1 MSLKNVLFLVLIV
14 GLTACQQNRFSGS
27 EKSVEEIK
35 AEGPISNADIIRNPV
50 TEAGPLDTVNIA
62 KMDFA
67 EEVFNFGEVKEGD
80 IVKHTYTFTNA
91 GKVPLVISDA
101 TSTCGCTVPT
111 WPKVPIEPGA
121 SGEISVEFNTKNKH
135 REQKK
140 PIIVTANTYPARTT
154 VYLEG
159 FVHPEEETN

>member
-1 MSLKNVLFLVLIV
+1 MNRKNILWLVLAV
-14 GLTACQQNRFSGS
+14 FLFGCQQNRFSQS

-50 TEAGPLDTVNIA
+50 SADAPTDTVNVA
-62 KMDFA
+62 KMAFTETA
-67 EEVFNFGEVKEGD
+67 FNFGEAQEGD
-80 IVKHTYTFTNA
+80 VVKHTYQFTNT
-91 GKVPLVISDA
+91 GKVPLIISDA
-101 TSTCGCTVPT
+101 RSTCGCTVPT
-111 WPKVPIEPGA
+111 WPKEPIEPGT

-140 PIIVTANTYPARTT
+140 PIIITANTYPARTT

-159 FVHPEEETN
+159 FVHPEESTN